1 MEEQKVTTYI
11 ALFRAINVGGKQPL
25 PMKPL
30 CALLEGVGLQAVQSY
45 IQSGNVVFRSDR
57 LPSELTSEIAEAVMQ
72 EHGFRPQLLLLD
84 ETQFS
89 SSVKNIPFD
98 CDKGLHLFFLFTPSI
113 SPDLQRL
120 DVLKSASEKFQLKE
134 QVFDLYAP
142 DGIGRSRLVSQLGKC
157 LGVEVT
163 GRNWNT
169 VKRVMGMVE
178 GSNSD

>member
-1 MEEQKVTTYI
+1 MTTYI

-84 ETQFS
+84 ETQFRS
-89 SSVKNIPFD
+89 AVKNIPFD
-98 CDKGLHLFFLFTPSI
+98 CDKGLHLFFLLTPAA
-113 SPDLQRL
+113 SPDMERL
-120 DVLKSASEKFQLKE
+120 DALKSASERYQLGE
-134 QVFDLYAP
+134 QVFYLYAP
-142 DGIGRSRLVSQLGKC
+142 DGIGRSRLVSQLESNLAVG
-157 LGVEVT
+157 VT

-178 GSNSD
+178 GRTSD